1 MRISGWKVRKMK
13 RLTLERIQRK
23 IINYQIVVMLSFIFG
38 AMGFAY
44 NSWRYE
50 HNEQNNNIR
59 IASFQILHELASFE
73 QNIYANHYDHDR
85 HKGSPRD
92 GWVKVELISDLA
104 PLISPECS
112 SASQKLK
119 SDWQYLWKKVEN
131 DREAT
136 DMMIHDID
144 RVKARARDVL
154 QSLY

>member
-1 MRISGWKVRKMK
+1 MHISGWKVWNMK
-13 RLTLERIQRK
+13 RLTLEQIQRK

-59 IASFQILHELASFE
+59 IASFQILHELASLE

-92 GWVKVELISDLA
+92 GWVKVGLIGDLA

-112 SASQKLK
+112 TASQKLK
-119 SDWQYLWKKVEN
+119 SDWQKLWQKVAD
-131 DREAT
+131 DRQAT
-136 DMMIHDID
+136 DILVQDID
-144 RVKARARDVL
+144 RVKERAREVL
-154 QSLY
+154 RSLY